1 MKNPNFKIQI
11 SNKIQ
16 NPIRQPADKIQKLGF
31 TLIELLVVISIIGIL
46 AALIMVNFNAA
57 RERAR
62 DVQRKSDLDQIKKAL
77 RMYYNDNNQYPTNSS
92 DYKIVGCGTGATP
105 ATCNWDSEWS
115 RSGMV
120 YMKKLPNDPSEGKT
134 YKYRQTSS
142 GQDFCLWATLENKSD
157 GDIAKSKS
165 RCVGCSSFVDTYD
178 YVVCED

>member
-1 MKNPNFKIQI
+1 MIKIQNSKFKIQ
-11 SNKIQ
+11 NKFQIINSKFQ
-16 NPIRQPADKIQKLGF
+16 NFGF

-62 DVQRKSDLDQIKKAL
+62 DMQRKSDLDQIKKAL
-77 RMYYNDNNQYPTNSS
+77 RMYYNDNSQYPGNSS
-92 DYKIVGCGTGATP
+92 DYKIIGCGTGATP
-105 ATCNWDSEWS
+105 TTCNWNNEWA

-134 YKYRQTSS
+134 YKYQQTSS

-165 RCVGCSSFVDTYD
+165 RCLSCSVGAYE
-178 YVVCED
+178 YVVCAD